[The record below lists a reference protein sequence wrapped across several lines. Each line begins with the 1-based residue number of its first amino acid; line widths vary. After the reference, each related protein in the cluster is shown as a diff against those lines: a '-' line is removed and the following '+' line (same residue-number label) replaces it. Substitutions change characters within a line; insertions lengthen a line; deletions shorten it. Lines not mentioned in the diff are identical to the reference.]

1 MAIRGLAK
9 TKTKKDRQLHM
20 KMKARRSK
28 ADGVSG
34 YRNNVYYVAASCGEL
49 DPKKVVC
56 ASLCG
61 SVVN

>member
-34 YRNNVYYVAASCGEL
+34 
-49 DPKKVVC
+49 
-56 ASLCG
+56 
-61 SVVN
+61 